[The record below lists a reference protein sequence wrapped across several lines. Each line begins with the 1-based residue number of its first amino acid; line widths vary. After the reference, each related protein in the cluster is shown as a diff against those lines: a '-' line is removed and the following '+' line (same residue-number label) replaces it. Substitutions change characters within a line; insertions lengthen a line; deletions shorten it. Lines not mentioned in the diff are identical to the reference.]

1 MEKVTATEV
10 KNRLGTY
17 LDHAAIE
24 PIVVEKS
31 GRPFVVML
39 SFDEYER
46 LSALEDAHWGRKA
59 KEAEKSG
66 WASDK
71 EVATLVK
78 RFNREKAGT

>member
-1 MEKVTATEV
+1 MEKVSATEV

-17 LDHAAIE
+17 LDHAALE
-24 PIVVEKS
+24 PIIVEKS

-46 LSALEDAHWGRKA
+46 LSALEDAYWGKKA

-78 RFNREKAGT
+78 RLNREKAGT

>member
-1 MEKVTATEV
+1 MEKVTATEA

-17 LDHAAIE
+17 LDHAALE
-24 PIVVEKS
+24 PIIVEKS

-39 SFDEYER
+39 SFSEYER
-46 LSALEDAHWGRKA
+46 LKALEDAYWGQKA

-71 EVATLVK
+71 
-78 RFNREKAGT
+78 

>member
-17 LDHAAIE
+17 LDHAVIE
-24 PIVVEKS
+24 PIVVENS

-39 SFDEYER
+39 SYDKYKR
-46 LSALEDAHWGRKA
+46 LAAFEDAYWGQKA

-71 EVATLVK
+71 DVATLIK
-78 RFNREKAGT
+78 RFNSEKARS